1 MDKFEIQIF
10 DEITNYK
17 EKFGFFTLRQWL
29 FVVLIG
35 ICVIPT
41 YIFLPKLI
49 GEDITS
55 WIVLFEAA
63 LIGFIGF
70 VQIHNLPAEKLIPYW
85 IRHYWHFNKPLK
97 YMSLKEYQ
105 ELKDNKKNNK
115 SKTSK
120 PVIEN
125 NSNTK
130 SKPISVTEKSTVME
144 QKNITKEQ
152 HPSNINNPPK
162 DNKKLTKQEK
172 ALIKAKRKYG
182 YLLKEDN
189 TTMKSENDMQKNESI
204 EKTTPENK
212 DVVYEDKV
220 IIKVDAEK
228 ELKEVVNNGAISPPV
243 VDEKGKIEP
252 LVIVE
257 DTTVTEKQDEPTIV
271 KENISQVTKETS
283 DEEDL
288 DSKLKSLSDEEK
300 RLLLKLLGK

>member
-55 WIVLFEAA
+55 WIILLEAA

-70 VQIHNLPAEKLIPYW
+70 VPVHNLPAEKIIPYW
-85 IRHYWHFNKPLK
+85 IRHYWHFSKPLK

-105 ELKDNKKNNK
+105 ELKDSKKNNK

-120 PVIEN
+120 PVIK
-125 NSNTK
+125 NTPDTN
-130 SKPISVTEKSTVME
+130 SKPISVTEKSTVKE
-144 QKNITKEQ
+144 QKNIMKEQ
-152 HPSNINNPPK
+152 HPSNISNPPK
-162 DNKKLTKQEK
+162 DKKKLTKQEK
-172 ALIKAKRKYG
+172 ALIKARKKYG
-182 YLLKEDN
+182 YLFKEDN
-189 TTMKSENDMQKNESI
+189 TTIKSENDMQKNESI
-204 EKTTPENK
+204 EKTTSENN

-228 ELKEVVNNGAISPPV
+228 EVEEAVNKGAISPPV

-252 LVIVE
+252 LVIAK
-257 DTTVTEKQDEPTIV
+257 DTTVTEKQDELTIA
-271 KENISQVTKETS
+271 KENISQATKETS

-288 DSKLKSLSDEEK
+288 DNKLNSLSDEEK